1 MLRLATLILLLA
13 NAAWF
18 AWSQGLL
25 RPWGLGPAQ
34 QAEPHRLGQQIRP
47 EAVTVLPPAEAQRLA
62 EAPPSRGAE
71 CLASVPLDEAAIA
84 SVRKVVA
91 AWPAGSWS
99 LAPATEP
106 GRWIVYMGK
115 YPAVEAVEKKKAEL
129 RARGVA
135 FEPLANAGLEPG
147 LSLGGFTTQ
156 AAANEWLASLA
167 GKGVRTARVVQERP
181 ELRGTALRLPAVDEA
196 LRPRLEELRPAL
208 GATGLRP
215 CR

>member
-1 MLRLATLILLLA
+1 MLRLATLILLFA

-25 RPWGLGPAQ
+25 RPWGLGPTQ

-47 EAVTVLPPAEAQRLA
+47 ETVRVLPPAEAQRLA
-62 EAPPSRGAE
+62 DAPP
-71 CLASVPLDEAAIA
+71 DEAAIA
-84 SVRKVVA
+84 PVRKVVA
-91 AWPAGSWS
+91 AWPAGAWS

-115 YPAVEAVEKKKAEL
+115 YPAADAVEKKKAEL
-129 RARGVA
+129 RARSVA
-135 FEPLANAGLEPG
+135 FEPLANAALEPG

-156 AAANEWLASLA
+156 AAANEWLGALA

-181 ELRGTALRLPAVDEA
+181 ELRGTALRLPAVDDA
-196 LRPRLEELRPAL
+196 LRPRLEELRPVL
-208 GATGLRP
+208 GAGGLRP